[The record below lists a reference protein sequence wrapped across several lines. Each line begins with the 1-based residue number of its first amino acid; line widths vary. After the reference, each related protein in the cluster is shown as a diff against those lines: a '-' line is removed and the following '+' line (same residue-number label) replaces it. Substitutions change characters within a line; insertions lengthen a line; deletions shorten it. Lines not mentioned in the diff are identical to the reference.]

1 MSRALEELV
10 GTMWRLEDTFFGDM
24 RFVIVEVIPDSGPE
38 REHRDVRVLDC
49 QSGETVYGWYDP
61 DQRFGVRCSHYET
74 IVCGVKKDGKSLGP
88 QYLLP
93 IET

>member
-1 MSRALEELV
+1 MSRQLTELV
-10 GTMWRLEDTFFGDM
+10 GTAWRLEDTFFGDM
-24 RFVIVEVIPDSGPE
+24 RFVVIEVIPDSGPE

-49 QSGETVYGWYDP
+49 QSGETVYGWYDTE
-61 DQRFGVRCSHYET
+61 QRPSEPNCEV